1 MADGQLVASGSF
13 VSTGAAKDIV
23 LRSDFDSFEVLN
35 ATVAAAAGA
44 DTGARF
50 YWQKG
55 MPSNASFRAGFIQAK
70 TTATNALTL
79 APLTG
84 SEFVRV
90 DEGDQSVGAA
100 QALSGTEITN
110 ANPAVVTCTSHGYSV
125 GDRVIFSG
133 TTAMLQ
139 VAGIPFEIT
148 AVGSANAFTLGYL
161 NASGFASAATAGS
174 VRRLPR
180 RPLFQPEK
188 LWITNIT
195 AASQMVV
202 TFSFAHGLVVGA
214 KCAFSVASAN
224 GMTELDGRVG
234 TVTAISTAN
243 NTATFDIDSSAFTA
257 WAWPVSGTVFTP
269 AHAVPSGEANSILT
283 MAEVN
288 SGRILMRL
296 GAGTLAPAGVTS
308 DVIYWRAFKSG
319 YADNI

>member
-1 MADGQLVASGSF
+1 MADGQLIASGSF

-35 ATVAAAAGA
+35 ATVAAAAGG

-55 MPSNASFRAGFIQAK
+55 MPSNATFKAGFIQAK
-70 TTATNALTL
+70 TTTTNALTL
-79 APLTG
+79 APLVG
-84 SEFVRV
+84 SEFLRV
-90 DEGDQSVGAA
+90 DEGDQSVGVAK
-100 QALSGTEITN
+100 ALSGTEITN
-110 ANPAVVTCTSHGYSV
+110 ANPAVATSTAHGYSV

-139 VAGIPFEIT
+139 IAGIPFELT
-148 AVGSANAFTLGYL
+148 AVAANSMTMGFLD
-161 NASGFASAATAGS
+161 ASGFAAAATAGS

-188 LWITNIT
+188 LYITNIT
-195 AASQMVV
+195 QAAQMVV
-202 TFSFAHGLVVGA
+202 TYSFAHGLVVGA
-214 KCAFSVASAN
+214 KSSFSVASAN
-224 GMTELDGRVG
+224 GMIQLNNLVG
-234 TVTAISTAN
+234 TVVAISTVN
-243 NTATFDIDSSAFTA
+243 NTATYDIDSSAFTA

-269 AHAVPSGEANSILT
+269 AHSVPSGEANSILT

-319 YADNI
+319 YSDNI

>member
-13 VSTGAAKDIV
+13 VSSGAVEDIV
-23 LRSDFDSFEVLN
+23 LRSDFDSFEVFN
-35 ATVAAAAGA
+35 RTVAASETAGNA
-44 DTGARF
+44 GFQF

-55 MPSNASFRAGFIQAK
+55 FAADTGNELTRPTGTAKQAVSQQFLTSGGFTRI
-70 TTATNALTL
+70 
-79 APLTG
+79 
-84 SEFVRV
+84 

-100 QALSGTEITN
+100 KALSGTEITN
-110 ANPAVVTCTSHGYSV
+110 ANPAVATCTAHGYSV

-139 VAGIPFEIT
+139 IAGIPFEIT
-148 AVGSANAFTLGYL
+148 TVGSANAFTLGYL

-188 LWITNIT
+188 LYITNIT
-195 AASQMVV
+195 AAAQMVV

-224 GMTELDGRVG
+224 GMIELDGRTG
-234 TVTAISTAN
+234 TVTAINTTT

-269 AHAVPSGEANSILT
+269 AHAVPAGETNSILT

-296 GAGTLAPAGVTS
+296 AAGVDSPAGALN
-308 DVIYWRAFKSG
+308 DVIFWRAYKSG
-319 YADNI
+319 FVDNI